1 MPAVEAY
8 YELADG
14 KAMCDYSFHA
24 IITDPTEE
32 VVRDEVPKLVDFGIT
47 SVKVSLLVP
56 KRARADGQV
65 YMTYPLMKLD
75 DKQMLDIL
83 AAARQQGITTMVH
96 AENSEIISMYP
107 FLRPDARAD
116 LQTG

>member
-56 KRARADGQV
+56 ERAE
-65 YMTYPLMKLD
+65 LMG
-75 DKQMLDIL
+75 
-83 AAARQQGITTMVH
+83 RCT
-96 AENSEIISMYP
+96 
-107 FLRPDARAD
+107 
-116 LQTG
+116 